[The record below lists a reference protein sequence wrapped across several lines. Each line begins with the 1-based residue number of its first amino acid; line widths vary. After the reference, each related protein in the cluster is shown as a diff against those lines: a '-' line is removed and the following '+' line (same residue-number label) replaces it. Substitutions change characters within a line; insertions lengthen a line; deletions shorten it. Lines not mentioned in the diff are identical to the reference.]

1 MLSIR
6 RILVPVDF
14 SGPSKVALDYAAR
27 MATSFGATL
36 QVLHVWDSPNY
47 FAAGVG
53 ELTVSVPEGR
63 TTLAQFVRTRAGKEL
78 EQLLSDIQRRS
89 TVKVTGRLEMGD
101 PCDGILKT
109 AANGHHDM
117 IVMGTHGRTGL
128 SHLFLGSV
136 AERVV
141 RRAPCPVVTIRSG
154 DVTRAS
160 GAADDAQPTEG
171 AS

>member
-1 MLSIR
+1 
-6 RILVPVDF
+6 
-14 SGPSKVALDYAAR
+14 VA
-27 MATSFGATL
+27 
-36 QVLHVWDSPNY
+36 
-47 FAAGVG
+47 

-89 TVKVTGRLEMGD
+89 TIEVTGRLDMGD
-101 PCDGILKT
+101 PCEAILKT
-109 AANGHHDM
+109 AAAGHHDM

-141 RRAPCPVVTIRSG
+141 RRAPCPVLTIRSS
-154 DVTRAS
+154 DVARAERS
-160 GAADDAQPTEG
+160 EDE
-171 AS
+171 ASHVEVVS